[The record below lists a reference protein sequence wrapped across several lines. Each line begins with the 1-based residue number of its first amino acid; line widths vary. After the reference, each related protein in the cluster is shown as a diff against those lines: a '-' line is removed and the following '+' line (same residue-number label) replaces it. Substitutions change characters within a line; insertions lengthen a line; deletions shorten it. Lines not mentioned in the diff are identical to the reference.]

1 MPLQGFALPEVGGR
15 AHLGDQSVLEA
26 VRLAIPDEAIDA
38 VLTDTGARERRKRL
52 LPARLVVALV
62 IGLGLWARDG
72 LVDVLK
78 NLVDGLRERDPEP
91 WRAWHPPVRAALS
104 QARQRLGPRPLWVL
118 FRRLAG
124 PVAEAGLPGA
134 FLFDLR
140 LMAIDGTTLDLPDTP
155 ENAQAFGRP
164 STTLDDGTQRLG
176 PFPQVKLVWLVEVG
190 THVLCD
196 LLIHPGAASEVP
208 LARRVLRSVGAGML
222 VMWDRGLH
230 SYTQLRATL
239 EQGAQ
244 VLGRV
249 SKALTLTPEELLPDG
264 SFLTTLYPSAR
275 ARRRGEDGIL
285 VRVIEYM
292 IPDPARPRPDEH
304 YRLVTSLLDPV
315 RYPATTLAVEYHQ
328 RWEIE
333 STLDELK
340 VHQIDRR
347 PAPHLRSR
355 HPREVVQEI
364 YGLALAHR
372 AIRCLM
378 AEAAARADL
387 DPDRLSFTGTLRL
400 LRRTIPR
407 CQRALASPQAAPF
420 FSTAS

>member
-1 MPLQGFALPEVGGR
+1 VK
-15 AHLGDQSVLEA
+15 SA
-26 VRLAIPDEAIDA
+26 V
-38 VLTDTGARERRKRL
+38 
-52 LPARLVVALV
+52 
-62 IGLGLWARDG
+62 
-72 LVDVLK
+72 
-78 NLVDGLRERDPEP
+78 
-91 WRAWHPPVRAALS
+91 S
-104 QARQRLGPRPLWVL
+104 QARRRLGPHPLFLL
-118 FRRLAG
+118 FRRVAG
-124 PVAEAGLPGA
+124 PVAAEELPGA
-134 FLFDLR
+134 FLFGLR
-140 LMAIDGTTLDLPDTP
+140 LMAIDGSTLDLPDTP
-155 ENAQAFGRP
+155 ENDRAFGRP
-164 STTLDDGTQRLG
+164 STALDDGTLRWG

-190 THVLCD
+190 THVVCD
-196 LLIHPGAASEVP
+196 LLIRPYETSEVP
-208 LARRVLRSVGAGML
+208 LAHRLLRSVGAGML

-230 SYTQLRATL
+230 SYAMLRAAL
-239 EQGAQ
+239 DQQVE

-249 SKALTLTPEELLPDG
+249 SKSVSLRPEELLADG
-264 SFLTTLYPSAR
+264 SFLTTLYPSAA
-275 ARRRGEDGIL
+275 ARHRSEGGIL

-304 YRLVTSLLDPV
+304 YRLVTTLLDPI

-364 YGLALAHR
+364 YGLVLAHR

-400 LRRTIPR
+400 LRRAIPR
-407 CQRALASPQAAPF
+407 CQRALASPEATPF

>member
-1 MPLQGFALPEVGGR
+1 VK
-15 AHLGDQSVLEA
+15 S
-26 VRLAIPDEAIDA
+26 
-38 VLTDTGARERRKRL
+38 
-52 LPARLVVALV
+52 
-62 IGLGLWARDG
+62 
-72 LVDVLK
+72 
-78 NLVDGLRERDPEP
+78 
-91 WRAWHPPVRAALS
+91 ALS
-104 QARQRLGPRPLWVL
+104 QARRRVGPRPLFLL

-124 PVAEAGLPGA
+124 PVAEEGLPGA
-134 FLFDLR
+134 FLCGLR

-164 STTLDDGTQRLG
+164 STTLKVGTRRLG
-176 PFPQVKLVWLVEVG
+176 PFPQAKLVWLVEVG

-208 LARRVLRSVGAGML
+208 LARRLLRSVTAGML

-230 SYTQLRATL
+230 SYAMLRATL
-239 EQGAQ
+239 EQGAHF
-244 VLGRV
+244 LGRV
-249 SKALTLTPEELLPDG
+249 SATVTLTPEELLPDG
-264 SFLTTLYPSAR
+264 SFLTTLYPSVAAR
-275 ARRRGEDGIL
+275 TRHVDGIL

-292 IPDPARPRPDEH
+292 IDDPARPGRGMR
-304 YRLVTSLLDPV
+304 YRLVTSLLDP
-315 RYPATTLAVEYHQ
+315 RQAPAMTLALEYHQ

-340 VHQIDRR
+340 VHQVDRR

-378 AEAAARADL
+378 AEAAARANL
-387 DPDRLSFTGTLRL
+387 DPDRLSFTDTLRL
-400 LRRTIPR
+400 LRRAIPR
-407 CQRALASPQAAPF
+407 CQRALASSQASPF

>member
-1 MPLQGFALPEVGGR
+1 MPLQGMSLHEVEDR
-15 AHLGDQSVLEA
+15 QHLGEQAVLEA

-38 VLTDTGARERRKRL
+38 AIADAGAQEQRCRL
-52 LPARLVVALV
+52 LPARLVLSLV
-62 IGLGLWARDG
+62 IGMGIWAREG

-78 NLVDGLRERDPEP
+78 NLVDGLREREPGP
-91 WRAWHPPVRAALS
+91 WRSWHPPVKSALT
-104 QARQRLGPRPLWVL
+104 QARQRLGPRPLFLL

-124 PVAEAGLPGA
+124 PVAEDGLPGA
-134 FLFDLR
+134 FLCGLR

-164 STTLDDGTQRLG
+164 STTLKDGTRRWG
-176 PFPQVKLVWLVEVG
+176 AFPQVKLVWLVEVG
-190 THVLCD
+190 THVVCD
-196 LLIHPGAASEVP
+196 LLIRPWATSEVP
-208 LARRVLRSVGAGML
+208 LAHRLLRSVGAGML

-230 SYTQLRATL
+230 SYALLRAAL
-239 EQGAQ
+239 DQEAQ

-249 SKALTLTPEELLPDG
+249 SAAVTLRPEELLPDG

-275 ARRRGEDGIL
+275 ARRRHEDGIL

-292 IPDPARPRPDEH
+292 IDDPTRPRPDEH

-315 RYPATTLAVEYHQ
+315 QAPATLLALEYHQ

-347 PAPHLRSR
+347 PAPHVRSR

-364 YGLALAHR
+364 YGLVLAHR

-378 AEAAARADL
+378 AEAAARATL

-400 LRRTIPR
+400 LRRAIPR
-407 CQRALASPQAAPF
+407 CQRALASPQTSPL